1 MSLSY
6 SVELPTTKVD
16 RPEEFV
22 TSDAIADVAEAAE
35 EAGFAAVHVTDHPAP
50 DGRWLDGG
58 GHHALDPFVALS
70 FAAAATTR
78 IRLLTYIYVAAYRN
92 PFLGA
97 KSVLSLDVLSGGRL
111 ILGTAAGYLKPEF
124 AALGVPFDDRNDR
137 FDENLEVMRLALSG
151 EDVEYENADFRAR
164 AVRMRPLPVAQPHP
178 PIWIGG
184 NSERALRRA
193 VEGAQGWAPFNS
205 LGYAKASRT
214 REISD
219 TDDLAR
225 RLEGAR
231 AYAAEIGRTEPFD
244 VCFSGGPVA
253 DAQDP
258 AARRA
263 EARRLEDIGVT
274 WVATAI
280 PGETRAQ
287 TIDNLRRF
295 ADEVIHA

>member
-22 TSDAIADVAEAAE
+22 TADAVAEVAAAAE

-50 DGRWLDGG
+50 DARWLDGG
-58 GHHALDPFVALS
+58 GHHALDPFVALA
-70 FAAAATTR
+70 FAAAATRR

-151 EDVEYENADFRAR
+151 DDIEYEGADFRAK
-164 AVRMRPLPVAQPHP
+164 AVRMRPLPISRPHP

-193 VEGAQGWAPFNS
+193 VEHAQGWAPFNS
-205 LGYAKASRT
+205 VGYAKFSRT
-214 REISD
+214 REISG
-219 TDDLAR
+219 TDELAR
-225 RLEGAR
+225 RLEAAR

-244 VCFSGGPVA
+244 VCFSGGPLA
-253 DAQDP
+253 EGPDP
-258 AARRA
+258 AVQRA
-263 EARRLEDIGVT
+263 EVRRLEEIGVT
-274 WVATAI
+274 WVATAVS
-280 PGETRAQ
+280 GATRAEFV
-287 TIDNLRRF
+287 DNVRRF

>member
-1 MSLSY
+1 MTLSY

-16 RPEEFV
+16 RPGEFV
-22 TSDAIADVAEAAE
+22 NAAAIAEISAAAE
-35 EAGFAAVHVTDHPAP
+35 DAGFGAVHVTDHPAP

-124 AALGVPFDDRNDR
+124 AALGVPFDDRNER
-137 FDENLEVMRLALSG
+137 FDENLAVMRLAWTG
-151 EDVEYENADFRAR
+151 DDIEYEGPDFRAR
-164 AVRMRPLPVAQPHP
+164 AVRMRPLPASRPHP

-193 VEGAQGWAPFNS
+193 VETAQGWAPFNS

-214 REISD
+214 RAIDD
-219 TDDLAR
+219 TDELAR

-231 AYAAEIGRTEPFD
+231 RYAEEVGRTEPFD
-244 VCFSGGPVA
+244 VCFSGGPIA
-253 DAQDP
+253 DARPP
-258 AARRA
+258 AERRD
-263 EARRLEDIGVT
+263 EAKRLEEIGVT
-274 WVATAI
+274 WVAIAV
-280 PGETRAQ
+280 PGETRSEI
-287 TIDNLRRF
+287 IDAIRRF
-295 ADEVIHA
+295 ADEVIHG